1 MRFCRTHTIS
11 IQLGLSNRHLISD
24 RVALYLFALILL
36 IIIWFNVWSIFF
48 RFSCWIEGWMGMLMF
63 VLILSFLRARI
74 QTDIHTHTYLLLQ
87 HMRAIFRSKNVYKI
101 KLMTKLMPIAHQTQV
116 TRRFFFIDFISKVKQ
131 SPKVN

>member
-1 MRFCRTHTIS
+1 MVQCLVDIFPFLLLDRRLDGNVDVCTH
-11 IQLGLSNRHLISD
+11 
-24 RVALYLFALILL
+24 FK
-36 IIIWFNVWSIFF
+36 
-48 RFSCWIEGWMGMLMF
+48 
-63 VLILSFLRARI
+63 FLRARI
-74 QTDIHTHTYLLLQ
+74 QTDIHTHTHLLLQ